1 MMKFLIPFICLCVP
15 CIPQTALSQTGT
27 QSETRCT
34 IGLDNAPT
42 IRGLKLGQNLEQVKA
57 VLPSL
62 LKAGSNA
69 TRDPGIG
76 ALESQVN
83 VNTPEYLPAFE
94 GVEQVRV
101 LFLDDR
107 LVQMNFLYDR
117 KVRWQREKDFTS
129 KISELLKLPNAWED
143 SIGGS
148 ILNCD
153 GFFLRA
159 EIGYYNSPSQ
169 LLVKLTNLS
178 AEIDRRIKARDEKQ
192 RGSFKP

>member
-1 MMKFLIPFICLCVP
+1 MD
-15 CIPQTALSQTGT
+15 T
-27 QSETRCT
+27 
-34 IGLDNAPT
+34 APT

-57 VLPSL
+57 VLPTL

-76 ALESQVN
+76 ALESRVN

-117 KVRWQREKDFTS
+117 NVRWQREKDFTS
-129 KISELLKLPNAWED
+129 KISESLKMPNVWED
-143 SIGGS
+143 GIGGS
-148 ILNCD
+148 ILNCE

-169 LLVKLTNLS
+169 LLIKLTNLS